1 VAGKLEPRVS
11 RTVAADV
18 SPVLNPTRHA
28 VTATLVAVVGLG
40 ALLRLYPVWFGL
52 PYLNARPDE
61 SVALGHAVAVMR
73 GDFNPH
79 FFHWPSLAFY
89 LFAAVLTVV
98 SDVYGAVVPGGSL
111 SDAGYFVVGRT
122 VVALAGAATIAVLFH
137 LGRRI
142 ADAWTGLA
150 AATLL
155 AVAVLHVRESHFAMT
170 DVLMT
175 LLVTGSLA
183 LLVRAL
189 DDTTRGPA
197 ASRWFAAAGFAGG
210 LAASTKYSA
219 AAVIAAMAVLQLA
232 WFVQS
237 PGRVVDFRSWLPS
250 AIFIA
255 AFACGFLLATPYAI
269 LDSRA
274 FATDLRFDFTHL
286 SAGHAVNLGRGWLYH
301 ATRSLPYGVGLPT
314 CIAAVAGVIPM
325 VRFYGTRGVA
335 VAAFALAFYV
345 SVGSG
350 LTVFFRYVL
359 PLVPVACL
367 FAAVAV
373 RLGADRLA
381 SLTRLS
387 AGAAMTMLVGLLAI
401 WPLVNS
407 VRFDMLLAR
416 TDTRAMA
423 GEWLRA
429 RVQPDD
435 ALHEAGGVYAALDL
449 SGASF
454 HRWSFEPA
462 TGSFGDAD
470 GRTPEWL
477 VFEESPLWTYAS
489 VAPELRRL
497 AADRYNIVHEVVA
510 TDGTGGVY
518 DLQDAFF
525 MPVAGFSSV
534 ERPGPT
540 VQIYRRRD
548 LPAVDR

>member
-1 VAGKLEPRVS
+1 
-11 RTVAADV
+11 
-18 SPVLNPTRHA
+18 
-28 VTATLVAVVGLG
+28 
-40 ALLRLYPVWFGL
+40 
-52 PYLNARPDE
+52 
-61 SVALGHAVAVMR
+61 M
-73 GDFNPH
+73 
-79 FFHWPSLAFY
+79 
-89 LFAAVLTVV
+89 
-98 SDVYGAVVPGGSL
+98 
-111 SDAGYFVVGRT
+111 
-122 VVALAGAATIAVLFH
+122 
-137 LGRRI
+137 
-142 ADAWTGLA
+142 
-150 AATLL
+150 
-155 AVAVLHVRESHFAMT
+155 
-170 DVLMT
+170 
-175 LLVTGSLA
+175 
-183 LLVRAL
+183 
-189 DDTTRGPA
+189 
-197 ASRWFAAAGFAGG
+197 
-210 LAASTKYSA
+210 
-219 AAVIAAMAVLQLA
+219 
-232 WFVQS
+232 
-237 PGRVVDFRSWLPS
+237 
-250 AIFIA
+250 FIA

-274 FATDLRFDFTHL
+274 FATDLRFDFAHL

-301 ATRSLPYGVGLPT
+301 PTRSLPYGVGLPT
-314 CIAAVAGVIPM
+314 CIAAVAGVIPT
-325 VRFYGTRGVA
+325 VRLYGLRGVA
-335 VAAFALAFYV
+335 VTAFALAFYV

-359 PLVPVACL
+359 PLVPVVCL

-373 RLGADRLA
+373 RLAADRLA
-381 SLTRLS
+381 SRTRLS
-387 AGAAMTMLVGLLAI
+387 AGAAMTMLTGLLAI

-407 VRFDMLLAR
+407 VRFDVLLAK
-416 TDTRAMA
+416 TDTRAIA

-429 RVQPDD
+429 RVKPDD

-462 TGSFGDAD
+462 TGSFGDTD

-497 AADRYNIVHEVVA
+497 AADRYNMVHEVIA
-510 TDGTGGVY
+510 TDGTEGVY